1 MSAPTTLEG
10 RTRSPHGGGS
20 WRLHVPL
27 WLLVAVT
34 LFPVVLLVMN
44 SVKPDLAIKA
54 DPLGLPKTLQLSN
67 YPEAWRTAEFGRA
80 FLNSII
86 VSGSTILGIC
96 VLSGLAAYGMTR
108 LRLPGADTVASYYLM
123 AITIPAPLFLV
134 PLFFLWARLHLHDT
148 LPGLILVY
156 LAVYQPFSIFLLRS
170 YFMGLPQELEDAAR
184 VDGCSEL
191 QVFTRIVLPLAK
203 PAFLT
208 LAVVIGTLTWRE
220 FLFAVTLL
228 QKYENMTVAIR
239 YARFSGQY
247 LTDYAQQSA
256 GGVMLVLPVVILFL
270 LLQRRFIQGVVS
282 GALK

>member
-1 MSAPTTLEG
+1 MSAPIAAGGWRRSLRGEG
-10 RTRSPHGGGS
+10 A
-20 WRLHVPL
+20 WLLHIPL
-27 WLLVAVT
+27 WLLVVVT
-34 LFPVVLLVMN
+34 FFPVALLVMN
-44 SVKPDLAIKA
+44 SLKPDLEIKA
-54 DPLGLPKTLQLSN
+54 DPLGPPKVLQFNN
-67 YPEAWRTAEFGRA
+67 YPEAWKTAEFGRA
-80 FLNSII
+80 FLNSIM
-86 VSGSTILGIC
+86 VSGTTILGIC
-96 VLSGLAAYGMTR
+96 ILSGLAAYGLTR
-108 LRLPGADTVASYYLM
+108 LRLPGADTVASYYLL

-134 PLFFLWARLHLHDT
+134 PLFFLWARLHLHGT

-170 YFMGLPQELEDAAR
+170 YFMSLPQELEDAAR

-191 QVFTRIVLPLAK
+191 QVFTRITLPLAK

-208 LAVVIGTLTWRE
+208 LAIIVGTLTWRE